1 MPPNPLSLK
10 QRLAALSANIN
21 SPSRSGSF
29 DSPDSPMS
37 AKRKSF
43 FKQPFGKAP
52 VMDPG
57 PSDAY
62 GQERVQEV
70 MNRLIFQAGVDYE

>member
-1 MPPNPLSLK
+1 
-10 QRLAALSANIN
+10 
-21 SPSRSGSF
+21 
-29 DSPDSPMS
+29 MS